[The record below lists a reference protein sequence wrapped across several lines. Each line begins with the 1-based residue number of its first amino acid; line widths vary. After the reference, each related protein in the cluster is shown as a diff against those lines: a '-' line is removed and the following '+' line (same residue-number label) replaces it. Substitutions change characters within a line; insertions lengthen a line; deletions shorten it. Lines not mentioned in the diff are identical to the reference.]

1 VCLFATI
8 LTVMSMKTLGD
19 RLKEIRELRGFPQ
32 KQVADFL
39 NIQRPNYSKIENNH
53 QNMSHKQLKLFCE
66 FCDVSADY
74 LLGITINNK
83 KTFTLDTIKD
93 LEERIEY
100 IKDVIKK

>member
-1 VCLFATI
+1 MCLFATI
-8 LTVMSMKTLGD
+8 LTVMSMKTLGE

-39 NIQRPNYSKIENNH
+39 GVQRPNYSKIENNH
-53 QNMSHKQLKLFCE
+53 QNMNHKQLKMFCD

-74 LLGITINNK
+74 LLGITTKNK
-83 KTFTLDTIKD
+83 KTFTMDTIND
-93 LEERIEY
+93 IEKRLDY